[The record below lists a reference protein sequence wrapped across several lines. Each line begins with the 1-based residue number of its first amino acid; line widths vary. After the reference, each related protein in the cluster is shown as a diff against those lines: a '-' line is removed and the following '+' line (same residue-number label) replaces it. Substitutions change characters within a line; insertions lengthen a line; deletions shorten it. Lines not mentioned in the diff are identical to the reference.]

1 MSTFVLEAISEGY
14 SQGGT
19 SSKRI
24 YGRGERIAYKDI
36 YHRPVYSRGIRMKGR
51 KGENWTIMFRSTS
64 PKVSYSPVELFVL

>member
-1 MSTFVLEAISEGY
+1 MVE
-14 SQGGT
+14 
-19 SSKRI
+19 
-24 YGRGERIAYKDI
+24 GERIAYKDI